1 MNMSFTRE
9 WRRVAGGCLI
19 LFAGLFLGGCTV
31 AHMELPQGLEDQS
44 TAMEVDGLGF
54 SFFSGKLSFGPYQ
67 VTNVHQGWTKISGW
81 SIGGF
86 GSTKAKRK
94 YRFSVAGPDRGT
106 WDALCVTGA
115 RWKRVDL
122 EKFLNVPVTV
132 EFSSTQQVICNL
144 KQQGSGKESK
154 LFLSRSLRAGQLELQ
169 GAMVDGNTQ
178 IELFTTHKMDASPL
192 RLGDPTGYIFLV
204 DGRPVGAVEVMNMG
218 TVWIN
223 NSVSAEVRSALAAL
237 SVSMLLY
244 KDIQE

>member
-1 MNMSFTRE
+1 MNRSFTRE
-9 WRRVAGGCLI
+9 WHRMAGGFLI

-31 AHMELPQGLEDQS
+31 AHMELPQGLGDQS
-44 TAMEVDGLGF
+44 TAMKVDGLGF
-54 SFFSGKLSFGPYQ
+54 SFITGKISFGPYQ
-67 VTNVHQGWTKISGW
+67 VTNVHQGWTKSSGW
-81 SIGGF
+81 SAGGF
-86 GSTKAKRK
+86 SSTKAKRK
-94 YRFSVAGPDRGT
+94 YRFSLTGPDRGA
-106 WDALCVTGA
+106 WDAMCLTGS
-115 RWKRVDL
+115 RWKQVDL

-132 EFSSTQQVICNL
+132 EFSSTQQVVCRFVR
-144 KQQGSGKESK
+144 QGGGKESK

-178 IELFTTHKMDASPL
+178 IEVSTTHKMDASPL
-192 RLGDPTGYIFLV
+192 RLGDPTGYIFRV

-223 NSVSAEVRSALAAL
+223 NSVSAEVRSALAAI